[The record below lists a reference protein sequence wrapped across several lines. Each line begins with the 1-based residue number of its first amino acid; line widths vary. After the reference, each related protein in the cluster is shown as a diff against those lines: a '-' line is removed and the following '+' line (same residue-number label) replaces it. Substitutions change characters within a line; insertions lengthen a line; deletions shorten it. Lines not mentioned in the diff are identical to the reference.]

1 MNGIGGSLLEKNH
14 TLKFTGEEQ
23 IEIQSIFNNI
33 SNNFTYEFWVK
44 PEDTHRLVPETNLG
58 IFGSFDQRYVIV
70 PGYSIET
77 DNAGVGVS
85 VGTNGIS
92 VFEHTSEH
100 LPAVLVYQTKITN
113 WTHVAIVY
121 EDKTPKLYING
132 ELIKQGLKSQKQN
145 VFSSGVFG
153 ADDLYGQYKGM
164 ISDLRI
170 WDHVRTSQQIKE
182 NMNKNLSGF
191 DAGLFGYW
199 KFENNS
205 RYINDYSVQCNHGI
219 LRDNIG
225 NHFIKLLKDSKIS
238 VNLNNHYVVDI
249 IIPIYNAFEYVQR
262 CIESIYRNTNQS
274 YNLFL
279 INDCSNDD
287 RVFSFLEQ
295 LRYESKPPQLKQLII
310 IHNQENEGFVKS
322 VNKGLLLS
330 ENHVI
335 LLNSDTEVPPN
346 WSIRLLSPILLTN
359 NIASVTPFSNS
370 ATICSFPNIFENN
383 PLPFGMNVDEVD
395 RLFEK
400 YSSNEPIEIPTGV
413 GFCMAMSRNVLKR
426 IGYLDEETFGKGY
439 GEENDWCRRAIKVGF
454 KNVLIPTLFVYHKDG
469 MSFNEDPLNRKQLSL
484 NNGNILGNL
493 YPDYYPS
500 VRNFVDK
507 DSIGH
512 IRDLLKSIMYAKD
525 KKGILFIIHSWGG
538 GTEYTQNLRIKN
550 IINETRCLR
559 FRLDY
564 TTNKLFIEDLN
575 LGSTFCMSLNDLN
588 QQTFN
593 NLLEIL
599 NIESIWVDQLV
610 TYPIYYI
617 MDLIKN
623 SETNY
628 VYNIHDFYCVCPRIN
643 LLDSHDK
650 YCNAETDVSKC
661 QKCIDVIYPEIDIKY
676 WRTQFQSFLKNAKK
690 IIAPSENTRQLILK
704 YYPNLNITVEN
715 HKKVDAVR
723 HTFDTAF
730 ALDTD
735 INIAVIGSITKL
747 KGSDIIFDLLEQ
759 IRIEN
764 LPINIKIIGKI
775 YGEYAYETQY
785 LSEDRKFEVTGP
797 YNNEEISTLLEKH
810 RISLVIISTLCP
822 ETYCW
827 TASEAMWS
835 GYPIITFNIGAPA
848 DRVKQLDGG
857 WIAEEMGSKSI
868 LKLLKQLLIQREEIL
883 AKADNLKKA
892 FWDKMEK

>member
-1 MNGIGGSLLEKNH
+1 M
-14 TLKFTGEEQ
+14 
-23 IEIQSIFNNI
+23 
-33 SNNFTYEFWVK
+33 
-44 PEDTHRLVPETNLG
+44 
-58 IFGSFDQRYVIV
+58 
-70 PGYSIET
+70 
-77 DNAGVGVS
+77 
-85 VGTNGIS
+85 
-92 VFEHTSEH
+92 
-100 LPAVLVYQTKITN
+100 
-113 WTHVAIVY
+113 
-121 EDKTPKLYING
+121 
-132 ELIKQGLKSQKQN
+132 
-145 VFSSGVFG
+145 
-153 ADDLYGQYKGM
+153 
-164 ISDLRI
+164 
-170 WDHVRTSQQIKE
+170 
-182 NMNKNLSGF
+182 
-191 DAGLFGYW
+191 
-199 KFENNS
+199 
-205 RYINDYSVQCNHGI
+205 
-219 LRDNIG
+219 
-225 NHFIKLLKDSKIS
+225 
-238 VNLNNHYVVDI
+238 
-249 IIPIYNAFEYVQR
+249 
-262 CIESIYRNTNQS
+262 
-274 YNLFL
+274 
-279 INDCSNDD
+279 
-287 RVFSFLEQ
+287 
-295 LRYESKPPQLKQLII
+295 
-310 IHNQENEGFVKS
+310 
-322 VNKGLLLS
+322 
-330 ENHVI
+330 
-335 LLNSDTEVPPN
+335 
-346 WSIRLLSPILLTN
+346 
-359 NIASVTPFSNS
+359 
-370 ATICSFPNIFENN
+370 
-383 PLPFGMNVDEVD
+383 
-395 RLFEK
+395 
-400 YSSNEPIEIPTGV
+400 
-413 GFCMAMSRNVLKR
+413 
-426 IGYLDEETFGKGY
+426 
-439 GEENDWCRRAIKVGF
+439 
-454 KNVLIPTLFVYHKDG
+454 
-469 MSFNEDPLNRKQLSL
+469 
-484 NNGNILGNL
+484 
-493 YPDYYPS
+493 
-500 VRNFVDK
+500 
-507 DSIGH
+507 
-512 IRDLLKSIMYAKD
+512 
-525 KKGILFIIHSWGG
+525 
-538 GTEYTQNLRIKN
+538 
-550 IINETRCLR
+550 
-559 FRLDY
+559 
-564 TTNKLFIEDLN
+564 
-575 LGSTFCMSLNDLN
+575 NDLN
-588 QQTFN
+588 QQIFN